1 MKKLYY
7 GSFANKK
14 REELVNECIG
24 FIKNDLKV
32 VYILP
37 SREAMFQVRRLFAE
51 RLGGISNCWVM
62 GFDNLERLI
71 LAGSL
76 DQSGIMSELEKS
88 VIIKDVLGR
97 LPIDDTVFEKVKDK
111 PAL

>member
-37 SREAMFQVRRLFAE
+37 SGKQCFRSGGFLPNGLEYIQL
-51 RLGGISNCWVM
+51 LGN
-62 GFDNLERLI
+62 GF
-71 LAGSL
+71 
-76 DQSGIMSELEKS
+76 
-88 VIIKDVLGR
+88 
-97 LPIDDTVFEKVKDK
+97 
-111 PAL
+111 